1 MKTKLITSLFILIST
16 FSFAQTKVN
25 TDDQAIRKSMVYF
38 ANTIKYKKLDQTV
51 DAIYPKF
58 FTIVNKEQ
66 FTQMLNMTYNN
77 PFVKIDVLDM
87 KFISVGKPELVEGEN
102 FSITSY
108 YLKLKADVSSMNEQ
122 MKKSVSEM
130 LEKKYGKGSVEYLAK
145 EDAYIINAPMK
156 MVAVSKD
163 KKDWKVVFA
172 DKEYKKQLTKV
183 LPQKILDKL

>member
-1 MKTKLITSLFILIST
+1 MKTKLITALFILISL
-16 FSFAQTKVN
+16 FSFAQKKVN
-25 TDDQAIRKSMVYF
+25 SDDQAIRKSMVYF

-51 DAIYPKF
+51 DAIYPEF
-58 FTIVNKEQ
+58 FTIVNKYQ

>member
-1 MKTKLITSLFILIST
+1 MKTKLITALFILISL
-16 FSFAQTKVN
+16 FSFAQKKVN
-25 TDDQAIRKSMVYF
+25 SDDQAIRKSMVYF

-51 DAIYPKF
+51 DSIYPKF

-145 EDAYIINAPMK
+145 EDACIINAPMK

-172 DKEYKKQLTKV
+172 DKEYKKQLAKI
-183 LPQKILDKL
+183 LPKKILDKL

>member
-1 MKTKLITSLFILIST
+1 MKTKLITALFILISL

-51 DAIYPKF
+51 DSIYPKF

-172 DKEYKKQLTKV
+172 DKEYKKQLIKI
-183 LPQKILDKL
+183 LPKKILDKL

>member
-51 DAIYPKF
+51 DSIYPKF

-66 FTQMLNMTYNN
+66 FSQMLNMTYNN

-87 KFISVGKPELVEGEN
+87 KFISVGKPELIEGEN

>member
-1 MKTKLITSLFILIST
+1 MKTKLITALFIFVSL
-16 FSFAQTKVN
+16 FSFAQKKVN

-51 DAIYPKF
+51 DSIYPKF

-66 FTQMLNMTYNN
+66 FSQMLNMTYNN

-183 LPQKILDKL
+183 LPKKILDKL

>member
-1 MKTKLITSLFILIST
+1 MKTKLITALFILISL
-16 FSFAQTKVN
+16 FSFAQKKVN
-25 TDDQAIRKSMVYF
+25 SDDQAIRKSMVYF

-51 DAIYPKF
+51 DSIYPKF

-172 DKEYKKQLTKV
+172 DKEYKKQLAKI
-183 LPQKILDKL
+183 LPKKILDKL

>member
-1 MKTKLITSLFILIST
+1 MKTKLITALFVLISL

-108 YLKLKADVSSMNEQ
+108 YLKLKADVSSMNEE
-122 MKKSVSEM
+122 MKKSISEM
-130 LEKKYGKGSVEYLAK
+130 LTKKYGQGTVEYLAK
-145 EDAYIINAPMK
+145 EGDYIINAPMK

-163 KKDWKVVFA
+163 KKNWKVVFA

-183 LPQKILDKL
+183 LPKKILDKL

>member
-1 MKTKLITSLFILIST
+1 MKTKLITALFIFVSL
-16 FSFAQTKVN
+16 FSFAQKKVN

-51 DAIYPKF
+51 DSIYPKF

>member
-1 MKTKLITSLFILIST
+1 MKTKLITALFILISL
-16 FSFAQTKVN
+16 FSFAQKKVN
-25 TDDQAIRKSMVYF
+25 SDDQAIRKSMVYF

-51 DAIYPKF
+51 DSIYPKF

-130 LEKKYGKGSVEYLAK
+130 LEKKYGKDSVEYLAK

-172 DKEYKKQLTKV
+172 DKEYKKQLAKI

>member
-1 MKTKLITSLFILIST
+1 MKTKLITALFILISL
-16 FSFAQTKVN
+16 FSFAQKKVN
-25 TDDQAIRKSMVYF
+25 SDDQAIRKSMVYF

-51 DAIYPKF
+51 DSIYPKF

-66 FTQMLNMTYNN
+66 FSQMLNMTYNN

>member
-1 MKTKLITSLFILIST
+1 MKTKLITALFILISL
-16 FSFAQTKVN
+16 FSFAQKKVN
-25 TDDQAIRKSMVYF
+25 SDDQAIRKSMVYF

-51 DAIYPKF
+51 DSIYPKF

-130 LEKKYGKGSVEYLAK
+130 LEKKYGKGSVEYLAN

>member
-16 FSFAQTKVN
+16 FSFTQTKVD

-51 DAIYPKF
+51 DSIYPKF

-87 KFISVGKPELVEGEN
+87 KFISVGKPELVDGEN

>member
-1 MKTKLITSLFILIST
+1 MKTKLITALFILISL
-16 FSFAQTKVN
+16 FSFAQKKVN
-25 TDDQAIRKSMVYF
+25 SDDQAIRKSMVYF

-51 DAIYPKF
+51 NSIYPKF

-87 KFISVGKPELVEGEN
+87 KFISVGKPELVDGEN

-130 LEKKYGKGSVEYLAK
+130 LEKKYGKGSVDILLK
-145 EDAYIINAPMK
+145 K
-156 MVAVSKD
+156 M
-163 KKDWKVVFA
+163 
-172 DKEYKKQLTKV
+172 LTSST
-183 LPQKILDKL
+183 PQ

>member
-1 MKTKLITSLFILIST
+1 MKTKLITALFILISL
-16 FSFAQTKVN
+16 FSFAQKKVN
-25 TDDQAIRKSMVYF
+25 SDDQAIRKSMVYF

-51 DAIYPKF
+51 DSIYPKF

-172 DKEYKKQLTKV
+172 DKEYKKQLTKI
-183 LPQKILDKL
+183 LPKKILDKL

>member
-1 MKTKLITSLFILIST
+1 MKTKLITALFIFVSLFY
-16 FSFAQTKVN
+16 FAQTKVN

-108 YLKLKADVSSMNEQ
+108 YLKLKADVSSMN
-122 MKKSVSEM
+122 
-130 LEKKYGKGSVEYLAK
+130 
-145 EDAYIINAPMK
+145 
-156 MVAVSKD
+156 
-163 KKDWKVVFA
+163 
-172 DKEYKKQLTKV
+172 
-183 LPQKILDKL
+183 

>member
-1 MKTKLITSLFILIST
+1 MKTKFITALFIIFSLT
-16 FSFAQTKVN
+16 SFAQTKVN

-38 ANTIKYKKLDQTV
+38 ANTIKYKKLDQTI

-58 FTIVNKEQ
+58 FTAVNKDQ

-87 KFISVGKPELVEGEN
+87 KFISVGKPELVDGEN

-108 YLKLKADVSSMNEQ
+108 YLKLKADVSSMNEE
-122 MKKSVSEM
+122 MKKSISEI
-130 LEKKYGKGSVEYLAK
+130 LAKKYGKNSVEYIAK
-145 EDAYIINAPMK
+145 DGAYVVNAPMK

-163 KKDWKVVFA
+163 KKNWKVVFA
-172 DKEYKKQLTKV
+172 DAEYKKQLTKV
-183 LPQKILDKL
+183 LPKKILDKL

>member
-16 FSFAQTKVN
+16 FSFTQTKVN

-58 FTIVNKEQ
+58 FTIVNKDQ

-183 LPQKILDKL
+183 LPKKILDKL

>member
-1 MKTKLITSLFILIST
+1 MKTKLITALFILISL

-58 FTIVNKEQ
+58 FTIVNKQQ

-108 YLKLKADVSSMNEQ
+108 YLKLKADVSSMNEE
-122 MKKSVSEM
+122 MKKSISEM
-130 LEKKYGKGSVEYLAK
+130 LTKKYGQGTVEYLAK

-163 KKDWKVVFA
+163 KKNWKVVFA
-172 DKEYKKQLTKV
+172 DKEYKKQLTKI
-183 LPQKILDKL
+183 LPKKILDKL

>member
-1 MKTKLITSLFILIST
+1 MKTKLITALLILISF
-16 FSFAQTKVN
+16 FSLAQN
-25 TDDQAIRKSMVYF
+25 INADDQAIRKSMVYF

-51 DAIYPKF
+51 DSIYPKF

-87 KFISVGKPELVEGEN
+87 KFISVGKPELVDGEN

-108 YLKLKADVSSMNEQ
+108 YLKLKADVSSMNEE
-122 MKKSVSEM
+122 MKKNISEM
-130 LEKKYGKGSVEYLAK
+130 LTKKYGQGTVEYLAK
-145 EDAYIINAPMK
+145 EGSYVINAPMK

-163 KKDWKVVFA
+163 KKNWKVVFA

-183 LPQKILDKL
+183 LPKKILDKL

>member
-1 MKTKLITSLFILIST
+1 MKTKLITALFILISL
-16 FSFAQTKVN
+16 FSFAQKKVN
-25 TDDQAIRKSMVYF
+25 SDDQAIRKSMVYF

-51 DAIYPKF
+51 DSIYPKF

>member
-1 MKTKLITSLFILIST
+1 MKTKLITTLFILISL
-16 FSFAQTKVN
+16 FSFAQKKVN
-25 TDDQAIRKSMVYF
+25 SDDQAIRKSMVYF

-51 DAIYPKF
+51 DSIYPKF

>member
-1 MKTKLITSLFILIST
+1 MKTKLITALFIFVSL
-16 FSFAQTKVN
+16 FSFAQKKVN
-25 TDDQAIRKSMVYF
+25 SDDQAIRKSMVYF
-38 ANTIKYKKLDQTV
+38 ANTIKYKKLDQMV
-51 DAIYPKF
+51 DSIYPKF

-172 DKEYKKQLTKV
+172 DKEYKKQLAKI
-183 LPQKILDKL
+183 LPKKILDKL

>member
-16 FSFAQTKVN
+16 FSFTQTKVN

-58 FTIVNKEQ
+58 FTIVNKDQ

>member
-1 MKTKLITSLFILIST
+1 MTTKLITALFILISL

-51 DAIYPKF
+51 DSIYPKF

-66 FTQMLNMTYNN
+66 FSQMLNMTYNN

-172 DKEYKKQLTKV
+172 DKEYKKQLAKI
-183 LPQKILDKL
+183 LPKKILDKL

>member
-16 FSFAQTKVN
+16 FSFTQTKVN

-58 FTIVNKEQ
+58 FTIVNKDQ

-77 PFVKIDVLDM
+77 PFLKIDVLDM

>member
-51 DAIYPKF
+51 DSIYPKF

-66 FTQMLNMTYNN
+66 FSQMLNMTYNN

-87 KFISVGKPELVEGEN
+87 KFISVGKPELIEGEN

-130 LEKKYGKGSVEYLAK
+130 LEKKYGKDSVEYLAK

-172 DKEYKKQLTKV
+172 DKEYKKQLAKI

>member
-1 MKTKLITSLFILIST
+1 MKTKLITALFILISL
-16 FSFAQTKVN
+16 FSFAQKKVN
-25 TDDQAIRKSMVYF
+25 SDDQAIRKSMVYF

-51 DAIYPKF
+51 DSIYPKF

-66 FTQMLNMTYNN
+66 FSQMLNMTYNN

-183 LPQKILDKL
+183 LPKKILDKL

>member
-16 FSFAQTKVN
+16 FSFTQTKVN

-51 DAIYPKF
+51 DSIYPKF

-145 EDAYIINAPMK
+145 EDAYLINAPMK

>member
-1 MKTKLITSLFILIST
+1 MTTKLITALFILISL

-51 DAIYPKF
+51 DSIYPKF

>member
-1 MKTKLITSLFILIST
+1 MKTKLITALFILISL
-16 FSFAQTKVN
+16 FSFAQKKIN
-25 TDDQAIRKSMVYF
+25 SDDQAIRKSMVYF

-51 DAIYPKF
+51 DSIYPKF

-87 KFISVGKPELVEGEN
+87 KFISVGKPELVDGEN

-156 MVAVSKD
+156 IVAVSKD

-172 DKEYKKQLTKV
+172 DKEYKKQLAKI
-183 LPQKILDKL
+183 LPKKILDKL

>member
-1 MKTKLITSLFILIST
+1 MKTKFITTLFIIFSLT
-16 FSFAQTKVN
+16 SFAQKKVN

-38 ANTIKYKKLDQTV
+38 ANTIKYKKLDQTI

-58 FTIVNKEQ
+58 FTAVNKDQ

-87 KFISVGKPELVEGEN
+87 KFISVGKPELIDGEN

-108 YLKLKADVSSMNEQ
+108 YLKLKADVSSMNEE
-122 MKKSVSEM
+122 MKKSISEM
-130 LEKKYGKGSVEYLAK
+130 LAKKYGKNSVEYIAK
-145 EDAYIINAPMK
+145 DGAYVINAPMK

-163 KKDWKVVFA
+163 KKNWKVVFA
-172 DKEYKKQLTKV
+172 DAEYKKQLTKV
-183 LPQKILDKL
+183 LPKKILDKL

>member
-1 MKTKLITSLFILIST
+1 MKTKLITALFILISL
-16 FSFAQTKVN
+16 FSFAQKKVN
-25 TDDQAIRKSMVYF
+25 SDDQAIRKSMVYF

-51 DAIYPKF
+51 DSIYPKF

-163 KKDWKVVFA
+163 KKNWKVVFA